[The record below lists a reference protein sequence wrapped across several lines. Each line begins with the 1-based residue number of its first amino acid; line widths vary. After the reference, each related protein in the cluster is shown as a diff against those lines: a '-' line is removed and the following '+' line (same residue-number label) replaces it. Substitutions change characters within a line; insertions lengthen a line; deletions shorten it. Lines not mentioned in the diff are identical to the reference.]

1 MRRFST
7 AYLDE
12 TRRGMW
18 ESRTALSPLSL
29 TDRDLALDVG
39 CGTGELSSV
48 LAEELPEAGTVVGID
63 RDHRLLGEV
72 PTHIPTVQ
80 ADATEIPVQEDTA
93 DLVTCQALLVNLPD
107 PSGALTE
114 FVRCS
119 SDLVAVIEPDNSAVV
134 VESTVS
140 AESDLSASM
149 REYYIRGVGTDV
161 TLGDVPDLFRDNGLV
176 DVKTR
181 RYDHER
187 TIEPSYDEPAFEAA
201 KRKAT
206 GSRLAQQRDTLLAGG
221 MSDEEYESLR
231 SEWREMGRA
240 VIEAMQ
246 AGEYQRREVIPFY
259 VTVGRVAET

>member
-1 MRRFST
+1 
-7 AYLDE
+7 
-12 TRRGMW
+12 MW

-48 LAEELPEAGTVVGID
+48 LAEESSGMVVGID
-63 RDHRLLGEV
+63 RDRRLLREV
-72 PTHIPTVQ
+72 SAQIPTMQ
-80 ADATEIPVQEDTA
+80 ADATEIPVWDDTA

-107 PSGALTE
+107 PAAALTE

-119 SDLVAVIEPDNSAVV
+119 ADLVAVIEPDNSAVV

-140 AESDLSASM
+140 AESNLSASM
-149 REYYIRGVGTDV
+149 REHYIRGVGTDV
-161 TLGDVPDLFRDNGLV
+161 TLGAVPDLFRDNGLT
-176 DVKTR
+176 DVQTR
-181 RYDHER
+181 QYDHER
-187 TIEPSYDEPAFEAA
+187 TIEPPYDEAAFEAA

-221 MSDEEYESLR
+221 MSEDEYDSLR
-231 SEWREMGRA
+231 SKWREMGRT

-246 AGEYQRREVIPFY
+246 AGEYQRREIVPFY